1 MTGLSPVPGRG
12 DESRY
17 PDQAPDHVV
26 VLMVFQKPDQVVWLI
41 ELLLRLGAAVVVHVD
56 AKHVE
61 RFIGLGQRFAGDP
74 RVHVL
79 DRSVRVNWGGFSQV
93 RATLL
98 GIQAALDRFSGFRY
112 LHLMSGECLPL
123 MDFASMGARIEA
135 LPPDADFIES
145 EHKSG
150 YAWRINRYNILGE
163 HPRNRAHWHNLA
175 FKKLRDAQKP
185 FPPRRNFDVSEIR
198 IGSTWWSLRASSVH
212 AMWEQAGDMEDFCHR
227 FRWTRC
233 SDEHFFQI
241 LHYRAGRVPAGS
253 ARKVRFPPGVAS
265 PAYLSLVEVQ
275 QALAEGCLFARKVE
289 ADVAARYW
297 QDETARTGQG
307 LVTTP

>member
-1 MTGLSPVPGRG
+1 MQSPAPSSGSGGLSALQVP
-12 DESRY
+12 
-17 PDQAPDHVV
+17 AHVV

-56 AKHVE
+56 AKHVA
-61 RFIGLGQRFAGDP
+61 RFAGLPQRFAHDP

-79 DRSVRVNWGGFSQV
+79 DCSVRVNWGGFSQV

-98 GIQAALDRFSGFRY
+98 GVQAALDRFPSFRY

-123 MDFASMGARIEA
+123 MDFGSIGARIDT
-135 LPPDADFIES
+135 LPEDADFIES
-145 EHKSG
+145 EHKPG

-175 FKKLRDAQKP
+175 FKKLRDLQKP
-185 FPPRRNFDVSEIR
+185 LPPRRNFGLDEIR
-198 IGSTWWSLRASSVH
+198 IGSQWWSMRADSVR
-212 AMWEQAGDMEDFCHR
+212 AMWEQAGDMEMFCRR

-253 ARKVRFPPGVAS
+253 ARRVRFPPGVAS
-265 PAYLSLVEVQ
+265 PAYLGLDEIR
-275 QALAEGCLFARKVE
+275 QAKAEGCLFARKVE
-289 ADVAARYW
+289 TDVARDYW
-297 QDETARTGQG
+297 QEGAGA
-307 LVTTP
+307 